1 MRRTVSDNGVEF
13 AKRWETFKS
22 RPYYATADE
31 KARGIVTWGYGHTG
45 KVSEAP
51 SWNRDMSE
59 ADALALLRQDMA
71 KAERKA
77 NELVHPVFNQ
87 AQFDAIVDVCFN
99 VGIGVILKDNVLGD
113 FDDAVRLGNVSEC
126 RRIMGQFIYQNKKP
140 LLGLRRRT
148 AGRLALFDGKSAAE
162 AEAIGRAVK

>member
-1 MRRTVSDNGVEF
+1 MQRTISDNGVEF
-13 AKRWETFKS
+13 ARRWETFKAV
-22 RPYYATADE
+22 PYYATDDE
-31 KARGIVTWGYGHTG
+31 KARGILTWGYGHTG
-45 KVSEAP
+45 ARAQAP
-51 SWNRDMSE
+51 ASITE
-59 ADALALLRQDMA
+59 PAALALLRQDMA

-87 AQFDAIVDVCFN
+87 SQFDAIVDLCFN
-99 VGIGVILKDNVLGD
+99 VGLGVILKDNILGD